1 MNATLATAA
10 TLQKQQI
17 PSFAHVRDRNG
28 FQVSAVWKGPWV
40 QSSGTVWALLRDGG
54 GVDLG
59 QASLKVS
66 LLSFALGVSGLKDT
80 GSWHEVLNVLTQDL
94 VLRLQLQI
102 LFLYSIDSGRQVWT
116 RQQKHQSTIQE
127 CGNYMAGK
135 LIHCSLKHH
144 LYPRID

>member
-17 PSFAHVRDRNG
+17 PLFAHVRERNG
-28 FQVSAVWKGPWV
+28 FRVSAVLKGPWV

-54 GVDLG
+54 RVDLG
-59 QASLKVS
+59 QASLTVS

-80 GSWHEVLNVLTQDL
+80 GSRHEVLNVLTQDL
-94 VLRLQLQI
+94 VLWLQLQV
-102 LFLYSIDSGRQVWT
+102 LFLYSIDSGRQVWA

-127 CGNYMAGK
+127 CGNYMGRK
-135 LIHCSLKHH
+135 LIYYSLKHH
-144 LYPRID
+144 YSPNT